1 MYHFKSKDSEIK
13 YYTLCLGNN
22 VSIFFINVMKKS
34 RIKRKHKFFSAD
46 FNDIDA
52 NDILDSHKYL
62 MRET

>member
-1 MYHFKSKDSEIK
+1 MYQYFLSM
-13 YYTLCLGNN
+13 LW
-22 VSIFFINVMKKS
+22 KKS